1 MRDYNEVD
9 PIILSVD
16 ENDEISIK
24 EVADMIAEAMGYPL
38 DRIKV
43 PLQSPCPVVFVH
55 TLAGVLTLVL
65 HRLVRHVQVRW
76 SVQEDGEQQEAQDL
90 PARLPV
96 HSHQGWYVVPSSC
109 RLM

>member
-1 MRDYNEVD
+1 VRDYNEVD

-43 PLQSPCPVVFVH
+43 PCSH
-55 TLAGVLTLVL
+55 TGRWCSSTLS
-65 HRLVRHVQVRW
+65 Q
-76 SVQEDGEQQEAQDL
+76 A
-90 PARLPV
+90 
-96 HSHQGWYVVPSSC
+96 C
-109 RLM
+109 

>member
-1 MRDYNEVD
+1 VNRAVRDYNEVD

-43 PLQSPCPVVFVH
+43 LKSHP
-55 TLAGVLTLVL
+55 AGGVRPRSRVRVNLL
-65 HRLVRHVQVRW
+65 HR
-76 SVQEDGEQQEAQDL
+76 
-90 PARLPV
+90 
-96 HSHQGWYVVPSSC
+96 
-109 RLM
+109 